1 MNAIVYSR
9 PNCVW
14 CDRAKNLL
22 QIKGINYVEKD
33 ISNPTFKIEL
43 LNILKDVRTVP
54 QIFINDNHIGGFT
67 QLEAY
72 LS

>member
-1 MNAIVYSR
+1 MNATVYSK

-22 QIKGINYVEKD
+22 QIKGINYIEKD